1 MTFILNYIKLI
12 FSQIKLNLN
21 LFFILKLLVSWLLIV
36 TKYSKMYL
44 NFIVFMFGSVLFIS
58 LYSLLHIIPFMF
70 IIFNLLILSSFV
82 IGCREY
88 KINFTSSII
97 NLVINRNYSQY
108 LERFI
113 LIKFFLFYIYLT
125 SDYSYCASS
134 WLEATHNIFVSI
146 GTKGGLQPK
155 TTVSTLETIGM
166 IAIVGTIGI
175 GSINLYNWSTGN
187 TKRSIDERL
196 NSIEQQLQLNN
207 RNISSVHN
215 NVNSMAKAQDDY
227 AQINA
232 QCFSTVGNALQVI
245 EENNVNISNSL
256 NTKINN
262 IDQKTTNIETTL
274 VNNKLAMENYINLN
288 VKTKITSLQTTF
300 NNYINRSN
308 LTVEER
314 QALSNIHS
322 EITSLTDHLQNIPQL
337 NIEHTLPIVNS
348 SNSNSNLDFKPA
360 LESQSMK
367 HIHSLLNKNT
377 QQVHLNRSH
386 STTELIS
393 ESKSLKNRGSTA
405 FEQYQSLKI
414 VIANNKIKS
423 VSIDDIS
430 NSHSDPGIVTSI
442 INHTFKNIPTDIIL
456 KTVSSAITST
466 LTGSMTMIAFNALL
480 NSFGFGSIG
489 SSNNRLA
496 LPSTSR
502 SEQIGNSAMT
512 SILDFLRGIGR
523 GIGF

>member
-1 MTFILNYIKLI
+1 MTFLFNYIKY
-12 FSQIKLNLN
+12 FFRSIKFTLFDNNNNYISSGISNL
-21 LFFILKLLVSWLLIV
+21 S
-36 TKYSKMYL
+36 KYSKMYL

-70 IIFNLLILSSFV
+70 FIFSLLILSSFV
-82 IGCREY
+82 IGCREFN
-88 KINFTSSII
+88 INFTSSII

-108 LERFI
+108 LERFV

-134 WLEATHNIFVSI
+134 WLEATHDIFVSL
-146 GTKGGLQPK
+146 GSKSGLQPK

-187 TKRSIDERL
+187 TKHSIDERL
-196 NSIEQQLQLNN
+196 NVIEQQLNINTQNIAVVNN
-207 RNISSVHN
+207 NI
-215 NVNSMAKAQDDY
+215 NSMANAQDAY

-232 QCFSTVGNALQVI
+232 QAFIAVGNALQAI
-245 EENNVNISNSL
+245 EVNNVNISNSL
-256 NTKINN
+256 NNKINI

-274 VNNKLAMENYINLN
+274 INNKIAMENYINSN
-288 VKTKITSLQTTF
+288 VNTKITNLQTTF

-314 QALSNIHS
+314 QALSAIHS

-337 NIEHTLPIVNS
+337 NIERSLPIVNS
-348 SNSNSNLDFKPA
+348 SNSNLDFKPV
-360 LESQSMK
+360 LENSTMK
-367 HIHSLLNKNT
+367 HINSLLNKNT
-377 QQVHLNRSH
+377 QQVHFNRSH
-386 STTELIS
+386 STAELGS
-393 ESKSLKNRGSTA
+393 ESKLVRNSNGSSTA
-405 FEQYQSLKI
+405 YEQHQSLKI
-414 VIANNKIKS
+414 IIYKNKIKS

-430 NSHSDPGIVTSI
+430 APNSGIVTSI
-442 INHTFKNIPTDIIL
+442 INHTFRNIPTDVIL
-456 KTVSSAITST
+456 KTVSSAITNT

-480 NSFGFGSIG
+480 NSFGFGSIS

-496 LPSTSR
+496 LPPTSR
-502 SEQIGNSAMT
+502 SEQLGNNTMT
-512 SILDFLRGIGR
+512 SILDFFRGLRNGSGW
-523 GIGF
+523 